1 MNCHCCRQDFASAR
15 RVNIRGDVAAVPAA
29 FGSPGDPAYIAYRE
43 ASTFRPAFV
52 CEDCYRTLDNAVGAG
67 EINGQ
72 VYGIDGR
79 SRGGR
84 AALYDERRYL
94 AYMGRQASRGG

>member
-29 FGSPGDPAYIAYRE
+29 FGSPDDPAYLAYRE

-52 CEDCYRTLDNAVGAG
+52 CEDCYWALDNAVGAG
-67 EINGQ
+67 VVVGR
-72 VYGIDGR
+72 VYGINGR
-79 SRGGR
+79 SRDGR

-94 AYMGRQASRGG
+94 AHMGRQESRG